1 MKRYEG
7 LFAFSGS
14 MNPFFVDRCHR
25 LVNICYIQS
34 LRFHVS
40 DSMMKHAT
48 LNKLILGMFLFLL
61 VSSIASVNATPTT
74 DDQTTEGEDDSTTD
88 DGTETSTSSH
98 DDGSNDR
105 EVTVDATPTYVEM
118 ESQLESGGVE
128 DSFKISVQ
136 VGTNGA
142 EFQIEFESETAANE
156 TERQFEVRFD
166 KLIEYID
173 VNDNDVYDDSV
184 DTDVQTLTLDS
195 FEPIAY
201 TVENTANGPVHII
214 DVLTTDGI
222 FGARVYAVGDFT
234 DVNGTVIAP
243 TQVKI
248 DVFIRNF
255 NFTESDSFLALKV
268 ELSSELETSIDDMT
282 EDEEDGRAVDESA
295 VDFLL
300 TDVTGFFSWKETAEI
315 DGVTQVVNSSID
327 EVTATE
333 SDIYL
338 SYPQGD
344 EIIHDPKI
352 GFENLLLSG
361 SNQLP
366 IPEFLVD
373 NALPIAIG
381 VAIVIIGAVA
391 IVRRR

>member
-7 LFAFSGS
+7 FFAFSGS
-14 MNPFFVDRCHR
+14 MSPFFVGKCYR
-25 LVNICYIQS
+25 LVNIRYIQF
-34 LRFHVS
+34 LHCHVS

-48 LNKLILGMFLFLL
+48 LNKMILGMFLFLL
-61 VSSIASVNATPTT
+61 VSSIVSVNATTTT
-74 DDQTTEGEDDSTTD
+74 DDQTTNGEDDTTTD
-88 DGTETSTSSH
+88 DGTDTSTSSQ
-98 DDGSNDR
+98 DDHSNDR
-105 EVTVDATPTYVEM
+105 EVTVDATPTHVEIQ
-118 ESQLESGGVE
+118 SQLESGGVE

-136 VGTNGA
+136 VGSNGA
-142 EFQIEFESETAANE
+142 EFQIEFESETATNE

-166 KLIEYID
+166 ELIEYLD
-173 VNDNDVYDDSV
+173 VNDNGVYDDSV
-184 DTDVQTLTLDS
+184 DTDVKTLMLDS

-201 TVENTANGPVHII
+201 SVENTADGPLHVI

-255 NFTESDSFLALKV
+255 NFTETTSFLALKV
-268 ELSSELETSIDDMT
+268 ELGSELETSFDDMT

-300 TDVTGFFSWKETAEI
+300 TDVTGFFSWKDTAEI
-315 DGVTQVVNSSID
+315 DGVTHMVNSSID
-327 EVTATE
+327 EVTSTE
-333 SDIYL
+333 QDIYL

-352 GFENLLLSG
+352 GFENLLIVG
-361 SNQLP
+361 GN
-366 IPEFLVD
+366 
-373 NALPIAIG
+373 PIAELLANNLMPISIG
-381 VAIVIIGAVA
+381 AAIVIIGA
-391 IVRRR
+391 IVVVKRR

>member
-7 LFAFSGS
+7 LFGFSGP
-14 MNPFFVDRCHR
+14 MRPFFDDRFCR
-25 LVNICYIQS
+25 FLNIRYIQS
-34 LRFHVS
+34 LSRHPS

-61 VSSIASVNATPTT
+61 VSSLVKVNATTTT
-74 DDQTTEGEDDSTTD
+74 DDQTTQEEDDTTTED
-88 DGTETSTSSH
+88 DTATSNTGQ
-98 DDGSNDR
+98 DDDSNDR
-105 EVTVDATPTYVEM
+105 EVTIDATPTYVEI

-128 DSFKISVQ
+128 DSFQISVQ
-136 VGTNGA
+136 VGSDGA
-142 EFQIEFESETAANE
+142 EFQIEFESETATNE
-156 TERQFEVRFD
+156 SERQFEVRFD
-166 KLIEYID
+166 ELIEYID
-173 VNDNDVYDDSV
+173 VNDNGVYDDS
-184 DTDVQTLTLDS
+184 TDNVVQTLTLDS
-195 FEPIAY
+195 FEPIVY
-201 TVENTANGPVHII
+201 TVENTASGPVHII

-234 DVNGTVIAP
+234 EVNGTVIAP

-255 NFTESDSFLALKV
+255 NFTEGDSFLALKV
-268 ELSSELETSIDDMT
+268 ELGSELETSIDNMT

-300 TDVTGFFSWKETAEI
+300 TDVTGFFSWKESAEI
-315 DGVTQVVNSSID
+315 DGVTHLVNSTID

-333 SDIYL
+333 QDIYL
-338 SYPQGD
+338 SYPHGD

-366 IPEFLVD
+366 LPEFLAD
-373 NALPIAIG
+373 NILPIGIG
-381 VAIVIIGAVA
+381 IAIVFIGAVA
-391 IVRRR
+391 IVKRR